1 MGSCESLTMKSTSV
15 VLLVLAFGGL
25 VFGRP
30 QELRC
35 PNGDPFFENANS
47 VDENGCTVGYC
58 SKVCPTGAQTSDG
71 RFVGFS
77 GNKGP
82 SGTGSN
88 GNAAPVTN
96 GLPVNPAEVSYRKQ
110 LENYVKWAEEQ
121 VKNAEKI
128 AQT

>member
-1 MGSCESLTMKSTSV
+1 MGSSEKSTMPSTSV
-15 VLLVLAFGGL
+15 LVASVLVVGL
-25 VFGRP
+25 CVPSAVVFARP
-30 QELRC
+30 QELKC
-35 PNGDPFFENANS
+35 PNGDPFYPNAGS

-96 GLPVNPAEVSYRKQ
+96 GLPVNPAEVSYR
-110 LENYVKWAEEQ
+110 
-121 VKNAEKI
+121 
-128 AQT
+128 

>member
-1 MGSCESLTMKSTSV
+1 MQST
-15 VLLVLAFGGL
+15 LVLFIIVLFNSGAL
-25 VFGRP
+25 ARP

-35 PNGDPFFENANS
+35 PNGEPFFENANS

-58 SKVCPTGAQTSDG
+58 AKVCPTGAQTADG

-88 GNAAPVTN
+88 GNAAPVSN

-128 AQT
+128 AQTGK